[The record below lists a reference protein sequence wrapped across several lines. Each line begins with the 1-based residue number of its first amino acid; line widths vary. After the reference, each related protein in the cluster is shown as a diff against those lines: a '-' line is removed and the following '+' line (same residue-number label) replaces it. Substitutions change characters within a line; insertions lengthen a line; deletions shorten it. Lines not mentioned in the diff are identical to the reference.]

1 MFGEQAVCITLQGI
15 SSIYAQPYIVM
26 MVADVLVPIGHS
38 KPLSS
43 LSSLC
48 MCVCV
53 YVCVCARA
61 HIYIH
66 TNHLYVNLAV

>member
-48 MCVCV
+48 MYVCVCV
-53 YVCVCARA
+53 YVCVRARA
-61 HIYIH
+61 H
-66 TNHLYVNLAV
+66 LYTH